1 MDRAAAALAD
11 RVFLETTRRFAA
23 PRLAGED
30 VRAALELS
38 QVEPGKPV
46 ADLGCGYGRHLK
58 VLHQQG
64 YERALG
70 IDRSA
75 LLLAEAQAEAPH
87 ALLVEADLTA
97 LPLHGRSLAAA
108 FCFYSSMFLGSH
120 ADALQALR
128 EAARVL
134 REGGTLVLTT
144 DNPVRLAANPS
155 SHFEEDVPGLGRVI
169 ETSRYDP
176 RENVDQVTKTICR
189 RGGEELSAT
198 FRIRYYLPAQLAELA
213 AAAGL
218 GRMRLYP
225 DAELTE
231 ATPQLVARLEKTA

>member
-23 PRLAGED
+23 PRLAEED
-30 VRAALELS
+30 VRIALELS

-46 ADLGCGYGRHLK
+46 ADLGCGYGRHLQA
-58 VLHQQG
+58 LHRQG
-64 YERALG
+64 HDRALG
-70 IDRSA
+70 VDRSA
-75 LLLAEAQAEAPH
+75 LLLAEAQTEAPR
-87 ALLVEADLTA
+87 ALLVRADLAA
-97 LPLHGRSLAAA
+97 LPLPGGWLAAA
-108 FCFYSSMFLGSH
+108 VCFYSSMFLGSP

-134 REGGTLVLTT
+134 RAGGALILTT
-144 DNPVRLAANPS
+144 DNPLRLAANPQ

-169 ETSRYDP
+169 ETSRYHP
-176 RENVDQVTKTICR
+176 REGIDEVTKTIRPR
-189 RGGEELSAT
+189 RGEELSAT
-198 FRIRYYLPAQLAELA
+198 FAIRYYLPTQLAELA

-225 DAELTE
+225 DAALTE
-231 ATPQLVARLEKTA
+231 RTPQLVARLEKTA